1 MTLRRWLDRITGDD
15 TGDRPTRRLPF
26 PRTPDAGM
34 TYANWRFGVP
44 DIASVRSSF
53 HIDNDPGP
61 RSDLYLQLY
70 DASIDGTGTYHGVQ
84 TINLALLSRWGTQD
98 AGEVRPM
105 APDAYVVVRDDEGP
119 YVSLRMP
126 FAIGI
131 GSFTT
136 SLRRT
141 GDGDAGG
148 DWFEFA
154 VGRGPEE
161 TVVGAMRF
169 PRRRPDVPA
178 TFADG
183 GGSWTEYWDN
193 CGPAV
198 LPVPYWKVRIDPPVA
213 NGATPAEGVTFSYS
227 RMPNGLIDWDAQL
240 GQVVTEIGGDVM
252 RGSSTPRVVR
262 LR

>member
-1 MTLRRWLDRITGDD
+1 
-15 TGDRPTRRLPF
+15 
-26 PRTPDAGM
+26 M
-34 TYANWRFGVP
+34 TYANWRFGIP
-44 DIASVRSSF
+44 SIHSVRSSF
-53 HIDNDPGP
+53 HLDNDPGP
-61 RSDLYLQLY
+61 ESDLYLQLY

-84 TINLALLSRWGTQD
+84 TINLAILSRWDTQD
-98 AGEVRPM
+98 AGEVRVA

-126 FAIGI
+126 YRIGA

-136 SLRRT
+136 ALRRT
-141 GDGDAGG
+141 EGDAGG

-154 VGRGPEE
+154 VGRVSPGGSVDE
-161 TVVGAMRF
+161 TVVGSVRF
-169 PRRRPDVPA
+169 PRRRPDQPA

-198 LPVPYWKVRIDPPVA
+198 LPVPYWRVRIDPPVA
-213 NGATPAEGVTFSYS
+213 NGTTPAEGVTFRYS
-227 RMPNGLIDWDAQL
+227 RMPNGLIDWHPQL

-252 RGSSTPRVVR
+252 RGSSTPSTVR